1 MWKCCIVSLI
11 LIGVSNVKADCFSYS
26 SGPTAGSPV
35 TSQVA
40 VLASGTT
47 GSCPYYNA
55 PNPSVPIS
63 GTVSG
68 QTVTKY
74 SLSAGASSEDF
85 GLTGS
90 WSTETVAGQSGT
102 AGMTINTWCTAH
114 NVDAAET
121 TVTSTILHWQNCNG
135 TPCCTWNETLTT
147 VTSYFPRCPA
157 DPDAAQPAI
166 PPCNPQCPPQA

>member
-1 MWKCCIVSLI
+1 M
-11 LIGVSNVKADCFSYS
+11 GVFNTRADCFNFS
-26 SGPTAGSPV
+26 SGPTDGAPV
-35 TSQVA
+35 TTQVA
-40 VLASGTT
+40 VLASGST
-47 GSCPYYNA
+47 GSCPYAGA

-68 QTVTKY
+68 QSITKY
-74 SLSAGASSEDF
+74 SLGANASSADF

-90 WSTETVAGQSGT
+90 WSNEHVDGQSGT

-114 NVDAAET
+114 NVDAVKT
-121 TVTSTILHWQNCNG
+121 SVTSTILHWQNCNG
-135 TPCCTWNETLTT
+135 TPCCTWSETLTK

-166 PPCNPQCPPQA
+166 PPCKPQCPPPA